1 MTIYDQLLQ
10 FPLFQGM
17 SQTELMEVTGHTKFG
32 FSKLS
37 TGKWLAHEGDDCG
50 HLALL
55 THGTLMAETISDDR
69 KCRVLETLSAPYTLQ
84 PDHIFGM
91 TQRYSSSFKALT
103 PCNVITIDKQEVLLL
118 LEAQLVFRLNLINLL
133 ATETQRQRH
142 YAWRSAPQTLRERLT
157 RYFFSHT
164 LYPAG
169 SKTFYTLMQYIA
181 DQLNDSRLDIS
192 RALNEMQSDGL
203 IALHRGRIEI
213 PLLERL
219 LF

>member
-91 TQRYSSSFKALT
+91 TQRYTSSFKALT

-118 LEAQLVFRLNLINLL
+118 LETQLVFRLNMLNLL
-133 ATETQRQRH
+133 ATESQRLSQHPWRTVP
-142 YAWRSAPQTLRERLT
+142 ATLRSALIRFFLQHTLR
-157 RYFFSHT
+157 
-164 LYPAG
+164 PAG
-169 SKTFYTLMQYIA
+169 SKTYHILMKRLAAEQGC
-181 DQLNDSRLDIS
+181 SRLEVS
-192 RALNEMQSDGL
+192 QALNSMQADGL
-203 IALHRGRIEI
+203 LTLHRGRIEI
-213 PLLERL
+213 PMLERL
-219 LF
+219 LM